1 MSATQAWPN
10 VAEVL
15 CQSKYN
21 FGSYSIFGDDRFFVS
36 PCTYTL
42 QLLLG
47 ATLKARYLHITIAI
61 RDTRWRHST
70 EIWCDSENIIWVD
83 NKFLIKENLFARET
97 TWGGPEE
104 SASLAY
110 P

>member
-36 PCTYTL
+36 PTCISKNNTFSRVFQ
-42 QLLLG
+42 QLFRVE
-47 ATLKARYLHITIAI
+47 TTFF
-61 RDTRWRHST
+61 
-70 EIWCDSENIIWVD
+70 
-83 NKFLIKENLFARET
+83 FLINAKVTHMLYL
-97 TWGGPEE
+97 
-104 SASLAY
+104 S
-110 P
+110 